1 MVTVGIQYPLISL
14 LQGIAGITAIRSMT
28 TSHTYVH
35 SGIQIQPV
43 CDRIIRFIVQRNF
56 IAFTAKNALTILF
69 IIERKEMIAISGFL

>member
-1 MVTVGIQYPLISL
+1 MVPVGIQYPLISL

-56 IAFTAKNALTILF
+56 IAFTTNNALTILF
-69 IIERKEMIAISGFL
+69 IIERKEMVAISGFL